1 MRQLI
6 CLCLP
11 RVRFLASYE
20 IFFILDATSGTP
32 VWEIVAFMCN
42 EVPGSKCAA
51 ILPTFFCVVEAN
63 AHDIRNLHD
72 LHVQVSPDVDGH
84 LKVMASHDLGG
95 IWIRLHRAHRL
106 GMVVVIVLLPRVVW
120 AALRTILSDIGIQ
133 LYASPQ
139 LAPERLRSLDV
150 EEIARPRG
158 LIPASSC
165 VSSVPLRVSWC
176 SHKNKQ
182 EVNHYGQW

>member
-1 MRQLI
+1 MQLI
-6 CLCLP
+6 CLCRP

-84 LKVMASHDLGG
+84 LKVMASRSEEHTSELQSL
-95 IWIRLHRAHRL
+95 IRISYAVFCLKKQKKKNQIIYHR
-106 GMVVVIVLLPRVVW
+106 
-120 AALRTILSDIGIQ
+120 T
-133 LYASPQ
+133 
-139 LAPERLRSLDV
+139 
-150 EEIARPRG
+150 
-158 LIPASSC
+158 
-165 VSSVPLRVSWC
+165 
-176 SHKNKQ
+176 
-182 EVNHYGQW
+182 